1 MLVEPISAIKKVASA
16 GPIAKPAAKIASW
29 IELALSKVIFAGS
42 ATSGTSD
49 FLAVPPPGATTPRA
63 IPIAIK
69 SGMVSPMA
77 QSTRGI
83 KSAVKAVRNSTQ
95 TAVRLRP
102 KRSITD
108 PTSGAKIRPGIPVI
122 ATTKPAVA
130 AEPTS
135 SSAIQGMAI
144 NTIDPEITLVM
155 DANWVRMKGAKV
167 RCT

>member
-1 MLVEPISAIKKVASA
+1 
-16 GPIAKPAAKIASW
+16 
-29 IELALSKVIFAGS
+29 
-42 ATSGTSD
+42 
-49 FLAVPPPGATTPRA
+49 
-63 IPIAIK
+63 
-69 SGMVSPMA
+69 
-77 QSTRGI
+77 
-83 KSAVKAVRNSTQ
+83 
-95 TAVRLRP
+95 
-102 KRSITD
+102 
-108 PTSGAKIRPGIPVI
+108 VI